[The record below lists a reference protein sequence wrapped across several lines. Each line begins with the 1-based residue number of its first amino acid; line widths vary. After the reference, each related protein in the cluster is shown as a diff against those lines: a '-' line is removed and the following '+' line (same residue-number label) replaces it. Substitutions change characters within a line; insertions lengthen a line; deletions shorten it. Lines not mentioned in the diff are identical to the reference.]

1 MAEHL
6 QAVRLQIETAFWLSS
21 LSSTSRDRS
30 SCVATR
36 PRGHQTHRATRHG
49 PRATRPVIFTQVRAS
64 WLKRTLPRILHP
76 SCTHLAPI
84 LHPRGPRPPRCLSA
98 AVCGATARS
107 LMGMGQAEP
116 LTRLQSIRTPPHTLL
131 HLAPCRPTHYPYKWC
146 SQLVLAMWWWV
157 ARECSCDATM
167 ARLVLLGIRS
177 GLRSA
182 RAAPTAS
189 EDRSEATRADGAR
202 WVGCKP

>member
-1 MAEHL
+1 MTIPRPILKMNGRPLSTEESNL
-6 QAVRLQIETAFWLSS
+6 LPLLTSVPVYSFNPSLETALFLSS

-49 PRATRPVIFTQVRAS
+49 PRATRPVIFTPVRAS

-131 HLAPCRPTHYPYKWC
+131 HLAPCRPTH
-146 SQLVLAMWWWV
+146 
-157 ARECSCDATM
+157 
-167 ARLVLLGIRS
+167 
-177 GLRSA
+177 
-182 RAAPTAS
+182 
-189 EDRSEATRADGAR
+189 
-202 WVGCKP
+202 

>member
-1 MAEHL
+1 MRSTRSSWSGR
-6 QAVRLQIETAFWLSS
+6 AVPTEQCCASVTHADDSCERGSVGGSTSRVPVYSLCPSSETAFFLSS
-21 LSSTSRDRS
+21 PSSTSRDRS

-146 SQLVLAMWWWV
+146 SQLVLA
-157 ARECSCDATM
+157 
-167 ARLVLLGIRS
+167 
-177 GLRSA
+177 
-182 RAAPTAS
+182 
-189 EDRSEATRADGAR
+189 R
-202 WVGCKP
+202 WL